1 VYNEQRSLREA
12 KTMSN
17 DRTIPQERLALL
29 AFILVSLMQLLLSP
43 AVRAAMPQERVHEI
57 LEAVSTVLQDPQL
70 QGVDKADERK
80 QRVQRIIVDA
90 FDFEEMARLALG
102 AWWDRLTPPQ
112 QTEFVDLF
120 GQLFERSYNRL
131 VLRILPERDT
141 TYSREAIERDH
152 ASVQTIL
159 IRKKTHEQL
168 PVEYRLIEKGGRWAV
183 FDVVVDGVSLTLNYR
198 AQFDKIIRSSSY
210 GTLVEKI
217 KAKLAQEPS

>member
-1 VYNEQRSLREA
+1 
-12 KTMSN
+12 MSK
-17 DRTIPQERLALL
+17 DQKMSQKRIALL
-29 AFILVSLMQLLLSP
+29 AFIMAILMPLLLSP
-43 AVRAAMPQERVHEI
+43 AVIAAMPQERVHEI
-57 LEAVSTVLQDPQL
+57 LDAVSTVLQDPHL
-70 QGVDKADERK
+70 QGSDRAEERK
-80 QRVQRIIVDA
+80 QRVQQVIFDT

-102 AWWDRLTPPQ
+102 ASWDRLTSPQ
-112 QTEFVDLF
+112 QTEFVGLF

-141 TYSREAIERDH
+141 IYNREVIERDH

-168 PVEYRLIEKGGRWAV
+168 PVEYRLIEKGERWAV

-198 AQFDKIIRSSSY
+198 AQFDKIIRSASY